1 MFDIRLVQE
10 LLMLP
15 SDTLAGTIM
24 LSLWAPDGDTSE
36 DPYECLPLAVIE
48 GNRGQEGYD
57 LKVNLSLRKTL
68 SGSANFSVVTSN
80 SNGQCRRERSG
91 VQSEIEQCFWNSPA
105 NYVRRGRRGRAFRR
119 WVHAAPA
126 TLLDLG
132 FLHSVIQCSTDNM
145 TPLGIGKSVI
155 HTNWNC
161 HFLVLEDPFWDKKL
175 LYKVIVM
182 LSGVTLPGEPCI
194 KIAMSPLLSQFFL
207 NWLLKMKIIWI

>member
-91 VQSEIEQCFWNSPA
+91 VQSEIEQCF
-105 NYVRRGRRGRAFRR
+105 
-119 WVHAAPA
+119 
-126 TLLDLG
+126 
-132 FLHSVIQCSTDNM
+132 
-145 TPLGIGKSVI
+145 
-155 HTNWNC
+155 
-161 HFLVLEDPFWDKKL
+161 
-175 LYKVIVM
+175 
-182 LSGVTLPGEPCI
+182 
-194 KIAMSPLLSQFFL
+194 
-207 NWLLKMKIIWI
+207 